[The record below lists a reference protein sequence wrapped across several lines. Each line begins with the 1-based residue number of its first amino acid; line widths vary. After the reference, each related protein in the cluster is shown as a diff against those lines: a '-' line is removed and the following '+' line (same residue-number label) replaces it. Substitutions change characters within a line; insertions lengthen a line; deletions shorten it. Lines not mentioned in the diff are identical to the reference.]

1 MATAYEIVQ
10 SDRKAIAQKF
20 IENIQNGYLMPPES
34 EGTFE
39 RPYNPVS
46 DAVYKGGNHLRLM
59 MCQLERGYR
68 DNRWLTFNQ
77 AKAKGWQVKRGAQ
90 SVLCEKWITTKE
102 ERYLDEVS
110 GQYRTRTVEL
120 DRPCCSFFR
129 VFNAEDIEGIPPREN
144 QPTETRE
151 SISELSDLLYSSAE
165 CPVYYDENVSDSYYS
180 RVSDCVYLSA
190 ERCNRSAENEFDDLS
205 LNIIRSTAHQ
215 DRLNRKSGDIG
226 SVDWAKE
233 ELRAELG
240 AYFLKCDLGADVSS
254 RQYNGHTN
262 RLENWVAALDEDY
275 NELFRACADAD
286 RAAQRVSRN
295 VQVERDRR
303 EQERFEREVDDA
315 LEGVLSPYTAIKV
328 CDTPKILLDAGCEQ
342 LPMLYTQ
349 QHLRDATKP
358 KNTGS
363 HHHGLTVEQI
373 KEIPKHLKEP
383 TIIYDSLS
391 KSDSIVVVT
400 NQCSDS
406 GLPIIVSFKPSG
418 KGNYNL
424 QVVDA
429 NFVTSIHG
437 RERNNFAHQIS
448 EAIINDKVLFCDKEK
463 SQELFTCQGLQLPEA
478 FNNLD
483 YNIIIHKSRNIVKPA
498 EKNSSQELAQQPK
511 QTVVAGRGR

>member
-10 SDRKAIAQKF
+10 SDRQAIAKKF

-46 DAVYKGGNHLRLM
+46 DAVYKGGNHLRLT

-180 RVSDCVYLSA
+180 RVSNCVYLSA

-303 EQERFEREVDDA
+303 EQERFEREVDAA
-315 LEGVLSPYTAIKV
+315 LEGTLPFYTAIKV
-328 CDTPKILLDAGCEQ
+328 CDTPKILLDVGCEQ

-349 QHLRDATKP
+349 SHLQKAVATKNDE
-358 KNTGS
+358 K
-363 HHHGLTVEQI
+363 HHHGISAEQI
-373 KEIPKHLKEP
+373 KNVPRKMKEP
-383 TIIYDSLS
+383 MMIFDSFS
-391 KSDSIVVVT
+391 QKDSIVVVL
-400 NQCSDS
+400 NDFDNSNN
-406 GLPIIVSFKPSG
+406 PII
-418 KGNYNL
+418 
-424 QVVDA
+424 
-429 NFVTSIHG
+429 TSIKPNGTG
-437 RERNNFAHQIS
+437 RYELEMVRANYITSIYSKNNFMNTLNRVIADEHLIY
-448 EAIINDKVLFCDKEK
+448 CDKK
-463 SQELFTCQGLQLPEA
+463 QTQEMFERWGLQSPELTKSLV
-478 FNNLD
+478 FNT
-483 YNIIIHKSRNIVKPA
+483 IIHKSRNIVKPA
-498 EKNSSQELAQQPK
+498 EKNSSQVLAQQPK
-511 QTVVAGRGR
+511 QTVAAGRGR